1 MLLLL
6 LFAGLLDP
14 LTSKLSDT
22 VFLTGSFIQTETW
35 ALTRE
40 TEATSG
46 SLGLAHPNL
55 FKLDY
60 TDPRGRVTGC
70 DGTRVYTI
78 EPLTNEA
85 VVYGESGLEGF
96 LHLLNRADDDG
107 MVIEGTSA
115 AGQVT
120 VSVIGDLGGGVSGM
134 EVCYSM
140 ADSLPVRFAT
150 SDVNGNTTVWDL
162 SRLEAHDSLPLS
174 YFVMEVP
181 DGYTV
186 VSGEN

>member
-6 LFAGLLDP
+6 VVSGLLDP
-14 LTSKLSDT
+14 LTTKLSNT

-55 FKLDY
+55 FRLLY
-60 TDPRGRVTGC
+60 TDPPGRVTGC

-78 EPLTNEA
+78 EPLNEEV
-85 VVYGESGLEGF
+85 VVYGESSPEGF
-96 LHLLNRADDDG
+96 LHLLTRADADG
-107 MVIEGTSA
+107 MIIEGTTA
-115 AGQVT
+115 AGLCT
-120 VSVIGDLGGGVSGM
+120 VSVRGDLGGGVSGM
-134 EVCYSM
+134 EVCYTLS
-140 ADSLPVRFAT
+140 DSLPMTFAT
-150 SDVNGNTTVWDL
+150 SDVNGNETVWVL
-162 SRLEAHDSLPLS
+162 SGLEAHDSLPRNF
-174 YFVMEVP
+174 FVLEVP

-186 VSGEN
+186 VSGED